1 MYDKPVKYEV
11 RDDKRDDKDATAKI
25 MIKEGRFVGFS
36 FSFGVVKMHEPNE
49 NDKLK
54 VDFTYKI
61 HEVPEDYDPN
71 DILTNSQEFSDEF
84 EEKEQKEFEKTMS
97 DILYDIIA
105 NQKIETL
112 KNGNN
117 DT

>member
-1 MYDKPVKYEV
+1 MYSKPVKYEI
-11 RDDKRDDKDATAKI
+11 RDDKLGEKDNTAKI
-25 MIKEGRFVGFS
+25 MILEGRFVGFS

-61 HEVPEDYDPN
+61 HEVPDDYDPN

-84 EEKEQKEFEKTMS
+84 EEQEQKEFEKTMS
-97 DILYDIIA
+97 NILYDIIA
-105 NQKIETL
+105 NQKIEKI

>member
-11 RDDKRDDKDATAKI
+11 RDDKRDEKDATAKI

-36 FSFGVVKMHEPNE
+36 FSFGIVKMHEPTE

-54 VDFTYKI
+54 IDFTYKV
-61 HEVPEDYDPN
+61 HEVPEDYDMQDLLNPN
-71 DILTNSQEFSDEF
+71 EGFKDKF
-84 EEKEQKEFEKTMS
+84 EEQEQKEFEKTMS

>member
-1 MYDKPVKYEV
+1 MYDKPVKYEII
-11 RDDKRDDKDATAKI
+11 DDKNHPKDATAKI
-25 MIKEGRFVGFS
+25 MIKEGKFVGFS
-36 FSFGVVKMHEPNE
+36 FSFGVVKMHEPSE

-54 VDFTYKI
+54 IDFTYKV
-61 HEVPEDYDPN
+61 HEVPTDYDMG
-71 DILTNSQEFSDEF
+71 DLLTPEENFKDKF
-84 EEKEQKEFEKTMS
+84 EEQEQKDFEKTMS

-105 NQKIETL
+105 NQKIETI